1 MAAKNKVYIAET
13 KSTLTERRS
22 DVDKLK
28 VALRKVYSEYHQLK
42 IRQRSFEDA
51 LGDLCAITT
60 RWAIPKKGTNPLLRE
75 LRRG

>member
-1 MAAKNKVYIAET
+1 MATKNKVYIAET

-28 VALRKVYSEYHQLK
+28 AALRQVYSEYHQLK

-60 RWAIPKKGTNPLLRE
+60 RWSIPKKGTNPLLRE